1 MYILRSNINI
11 CTFDFTK
18 KKYTPIF
25 CLFVYI
31 SKKIVNC
38 LARKIAN
45 KLSKIYY
52 IRFILLQKVQWE
64 GKLPFN
70 TPFRLPPYILK
81 TTYTIG
87 PCSTT
92 GKMFVSMWTPTTCS
106 IFSTITATHREIS
119 ISENVPQFSKF
130 PRWKSCLYQVE
141 YSSLCPTSMC
151 TLYV

>member
-1 MYILRSNINI
+1 MYFR
-11 CTFDFTK
+11 FHEK
-18 KKYTPIF
+18 KIHTNIF

-45 KLSKIYY
+45 KLSKIYQIY
-52 IRFILLQKVQWE
+52 TAPESAVG

-130 PRWKSCLYQVE
+130 PRWKSCLWGE
-141 YSSLCPTSMC
+141 LCPTSM
-151 TLYV
+151 

>member
-1 MYILRSNINI
+1 MYFRFHEKKIHIN
-11 CTFDFTK
+11 
-18 KKYTPIF
+18 IF

-45 KLSKIYY
+45 KLSKIYQIY
-52 IRFILLQKVQWE
+52 TAPESAVG

-81 TTYTIG
+81 SFESKLLTIG
-87 PCSTT
+87 PSSTT

>member
-31 SKKIVNC
+31 SKKSWTVWQE
-38 LARKIAN
+38 
-45 KLSKIYY
+45 KLPTNFLKYIIYQIY
-52 IRFILLQKVQWE
+52 TAPESAVG

>member
-1 MYILRSNINI
+1 MYILHSNINI

-18 KKYTPIF
+18 KILTDI
-25 CLFVYI
+25 LFVCLYFQ
-31 SKKIVNC
+31 KIVNC

-151 TLYV
+151 ILYV

>member
-1 MYILRSNINI
+1 MYFRFHEKKILTNI
-11 CTFDFTK
+11 
-18 KKYTPIF
+18 
-25 CLFVYI
+25 LFVCLYFQ
-31 SKKIVNC
+31 KIVNC

-45 KLSKIYY
+45 KLSKIHY
-52 IRFILLQKVQWE
+52 IRFILLQRRRR

-87 PCSTT
+87 PSSTT

-106 IFSTITATHREIS
+106 IIFTTITATHWEIS

-141 YSSLCPTSMC
+141 K
-151 TLYV
+151 

>member
-1 MYILRSNINI
+1 MYFRFHEKKIHTNI
-11 CTFDFTK
+11 
-18 KKYTPIF
+18 
-25 CLFVYI
+25 LFVCLYFQ
-31 SKKIVNC
+31 KIVNC

-45 KLSKIYY
+45 KLSKIYQIY
-52 IRFILLQKVQWE
+52 TAPESAVG